1 MGSKNDIWKKKM
13 IIDGGMGTELTRCGA
28 KQVNS
33 HRLWS
38 AIVNINQPEIVV
50 EAHKN
55 FINAGADIV
64 ISNSYKV
71 NVPLYQDALGI
82 NEENAIKGT
91 LAPIK
96 FAKSAKEAC
105 KNNTIIAGGIGPL
118 PDRPMCEF
126 HPDYLARMS
135 RDELLAWHEPR
146 FKLYYESECD
156 ILALETIPGTKEI
169 EALMILLKK
178 YPKDAYLSLACC
190 FHGDE
195 RLNSGEKW
203 EHALQLI
210 KKIAPPSLKG
220 IGINCTKPHLISKFG
235 YAAKTFLPDL
245 TLIVYPNSG
254 EEWHA
259 NLSDGW
265 SGKDGEWVGER
276 RDITHYIPEWKEI
289 GFQWFGGCCRVTP
302 EEITEIRK
310 AVFAD

>member
-1 MGSKNDIWKKKM
+1 MHRYWRYHCGRISICIQKM

-50 EAHKN
+50 EAHTN

-71 NVPLYQDALGI
+71 KGSTNLDQFFIIHLSPNSPQISDKVNVPLYQDALGI
-82 NEENAIKGT
+82 NEEDAIKGT
-91 LAPIK
+91 LAPIN
-96 FAKSAKEAC
+96 FAKAAKEAC
-105 KNNTIIAGGIGPL
+105 KTNTIVAGGIGPV

-126 HPDYLARMS
+126 HPDYLARMT

-178 YPKDAYLSLACC
+178 YPKGCISCYRSQQINS
-190 FHGDE
+190 FQMRFY
-195 RLNSGEKW
+195 RLHVVSM
-203 EHALQLI
+203 AM
-210 KKIAPPSLKG
+210 
-220 IGINCTKPHLISKFG
+220 
-235 YAAKTFLPDL
+235 
-245 TLIVYPNSG
+245 
-254 EEWHA
+254 
-259 NLSDGW
+259 SD
-265 SGKDGEWVGER
+265 
-276 RDITHYIPEWKEI
+276 
-289 GFQWFGGCCRVTP
+289 
-302 EEITEIRK
+302 
-310 AVFAD
+310 